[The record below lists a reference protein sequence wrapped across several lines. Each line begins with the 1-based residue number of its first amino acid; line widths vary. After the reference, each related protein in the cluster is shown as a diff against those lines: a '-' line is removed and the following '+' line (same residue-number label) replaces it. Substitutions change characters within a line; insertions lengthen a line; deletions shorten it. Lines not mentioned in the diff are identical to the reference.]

1 MDHFRLPSLLFIA
14 ALFGAAA
21 NAGTLRIALLAET
34 QVQGD
39 IVLLA
44 NFFPSFAPLSM
55 RAAAEAISLGAAPQS
70 GSVRHF
76 SRDFVSAA
84 VQTAGLS
91 PEMFL
96 FPEVFTVHR
105 GDRVLTRDETFAAI
119 QSALARNG
127 SVRFPPFHEE
137 DLSFDSE
144 IEVPQGTAGLQVTQI
159 SFDPALARARF
170 RLWPRAARGTLPFI
184 VTARL
189 SIETPAPAVS
199 PVLHPVLRDV
209 AAAPS
214 NTVPFAAPVL
224 VDPRQLARLHLHSQN
239 SDMLLVVRP
248 LRQGRLNE
256 TIRVRLAST
265 GKTFQ
270 ARVVAANYLDA
281 AF

>member
-1 MDHFRLPSLLFIA
+1 MSYFRFLSLLLIA
-14 ALFGAAA
+14 ALFAAAA

-39 IVLLA
+39 TVLLA
-44 NFFPSFAPLSM
+44 NFFPSRAPLSM

-70 GSVRHF
+70 GSVRRF
-76 SRDFVSAA
+76 SRDFVAAA
-84 VQTAGLS
+84 VQNAGLS

-96 FPEVFTVHR
+96 FPEVFTAHR
-105 GDRVLTRDETFAAI
+105 NDRVLTRDETFAAI

-127 SVRFPPFHEE
+127 HARIPEFHEE

-144 IEVPQGTAGLQVTQI
+144 IEVAQGTAGLEVTQM

-189 SIETPAPAVS
+189 SAESRAPAIS
-199 PVLHPVLRDV
+199 PVSHEV
-209 AAAPS
+209 AAGPS
-214 NTVPFAAPVL
+214 TVPFAAPVL

-248 LRQGRLNE
+248 LQPGRLND

-270 ARVVAANYLDA
+270 ARVVAVNYLDA

>member
-1 MDHFRLPSLLFIA
+1 LYYFRFPSLLFIA

-21 NAGTLRIALLAET
+21 DAGTLRIALLAET

-39 IVLLA
+39 TVLLA
-44 NFFPSFAPLSM
+44 NFFPPGAPPLM

-70 GSVRHF
+70 GSVRRF
-76 SRDFVSAA
+76 SRDLVSAA
-84 VQTAGLS
+84 LQNAGLS

-96 FPEVFTVHR
+96 FPEVFTAHR
-105 GDRVLTRDETFAAI
+105 NDRVLTRDEAFAAI

-127 SVRFPPFHEE
+127 NARIPQFHEE
-137 DLSFDSE
+137 DLNFDSE
-144 IEVPQGTAGLQVTQI
+144 IEVPQGTAGLEVTQM

-189 SIETPAPAVS
+189 STQSSAPAIS
-199 PVLHPVLRDV
+199 PVSHQV
-209 AAAPS
+209 AAASP

-224 VDPRQLARLHLHSQN
+224 VDPRRLARLHLHSQN

-248 LRQGRLNE
+248 LQPGRLND
-256 TIRVRLAST
+256 TIPVRLAST

-270 ARVVAANYLDA
+270 ARVLALNYLDA
-281 AF
+281 PF